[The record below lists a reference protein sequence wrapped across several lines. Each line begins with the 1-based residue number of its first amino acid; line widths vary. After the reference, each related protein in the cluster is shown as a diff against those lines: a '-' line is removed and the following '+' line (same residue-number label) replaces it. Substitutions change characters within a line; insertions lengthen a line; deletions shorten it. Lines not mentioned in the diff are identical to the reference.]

1 MPCLEN
7 EPYASVGFNH
17 LAQCPPL
24 TLRFLPPTPGYSLL
38 PALQQ
43 RKSKYFYM
51 SLLCSLQ
58 GSGGRQRV
66 MGKED
71 KTTGLNK
78 LGDFF
83 DFLLNSKSLTSGATC
98 T

>member
-17 LAQCPPL
+17 LAQCPSTHTQISATHPWL
-24 TLRFLPPTPGYSLL
+24 FSASST
-38 PALQQ
+38 AAEE
-43 RKSKYFYM
+43 SKYFYM

-58 GSGGRQRV
+58 GSGGHRRV

-83 DFLLNSKSLTSGATC
+83 DFLLNSKSLASGATC